1 MWTESTMPIGQS
13 LIVSLLGISIVF
25 LTLIVL
31 SLAIILTSRALGAF
45 IKDSAPKPAVAAA
58 PAPVVSDEAD
68 KEVLAVLMATIGED
82 LGTTPDRFR
91 ILNVTELK

>member
-25 LTLIVL
+25 LTLMVL
-31 SLAIILTSRALGAF
+31 SLAIILISRALGAF
-45 IKDSAPKPAVAAA
+45 IKDSAPKPAVAA

>member
-25 LTLIVL
+25 LTLMVL
-31 SLAIILTSRALGAF
+31 SLAIILISRVLGSF
-45 IKDSAPKPAVAAA
+45 IKDAPKPAVAAA
-58 PAPVVSDEAD
+58 PVPVVSDEAD

-82 LGTTPDRFR
+82 LGTTPDLFR

>member
-13 LIVSLLGISIVF
+13 VIVSLLGISVVF

-31 SLAIILTSRALGAF
+31 SLAIILISRILGAI
-45 IKDSAPKPAVAAA
+45 IKDKAQKPAVAAA
-58 PAPVVSDEAD
+58 APVGSDEPD
-68 KEVLAVLMATIGED
+68 KEMLAVLMATIGED
-82 LGTTPDRFR
+82 LGVPTDQFR

>member
-25 LTLIVL
+25 LTLMVL
-31 SLAIILTSRALGAF
+31 SLAIILISRALGAF
-45 IKDSAPKPAVAAA
+45 IKDS
-58 PAPVVSDEAD
+58 
-68 KEVLAVLMATIGED
+68 AVLMATIGED